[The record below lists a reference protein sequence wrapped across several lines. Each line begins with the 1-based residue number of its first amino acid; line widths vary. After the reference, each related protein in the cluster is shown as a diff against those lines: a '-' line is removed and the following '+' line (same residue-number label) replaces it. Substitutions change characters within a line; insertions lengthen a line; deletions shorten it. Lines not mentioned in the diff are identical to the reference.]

1 MTHAAPYRP
10 HRSEQSLIRLMASAD
25 SWAERDEYEEQLKAL
40 REQQRDAGEARAIG
54 LAERDH

>member
-1 MTHAAPYRP
+1 MTPSPYRP

-25 SWAERDEYEEQLKAL
+25 SWAERDEYQEQLKAL
-40 REQQRDAGEARAIG
+40 REQQRDAGEARAIE

>member
-1 MTHAAPYRP
+1 MTPSPYRP

-25 SWAERDEYEEQLKAL
+25 TPSERDDAREQLKAL
-40 REQQRDAGEARAIG
+40 RERQRDAGEARAIE